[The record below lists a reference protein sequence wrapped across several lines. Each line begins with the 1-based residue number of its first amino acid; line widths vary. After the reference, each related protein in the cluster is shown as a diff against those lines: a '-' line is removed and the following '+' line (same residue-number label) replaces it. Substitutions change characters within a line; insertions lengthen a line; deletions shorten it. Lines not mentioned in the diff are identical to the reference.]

1 MKHERNAT
9 AVSVMVLRVVTIR
22 VVPVRVD
29 ERRQSK
35 KPKQCVFFN
44 VWVAQIPKK
53 NSRKHSAKG
62 RKNQDSDKH
71 KLTITSRHVGVSVN
85 VNVNVN
91 VGRDAKTEA

>member
-1 MKHERNAT
+1 MYVRTRHFHLKQERGLELPLEKSISEGLKDKHSTCVRKGSMKHERNAT

-44 VWVAQIPKK
+44 V
-53 NSRKHSAKG
+53 
-62 RKNQDSDKH
+62 
-71 KLTITSRHVGVSVN
+71 
-85 VNVNVN
+85 
-91 VGRDAKTEA
+91 